1 MSEEEDSNPTSEV
14 QARSSEVPGSTTKKK
29 KKKKSKVPKN
39 DEGDDNFIA
48 DFDGSANRK
57 KSKKK
62 GSTKSQ
68 SERTENSSTVDNE
81 SDMSTKKKKKK
92 KKTPQIDSDMNLD
105 NDAEYVEDFNE
116 QSNNYMHSRNH
127 HEEDQSLR
135 YSGSTMDSSMPSS
148 KMYNDRGRNG
158 RPPPMHMETHNEN
171 GFIEYDDGDYMSEI
185 GNMDPVDAYNQ
196 DYDMSEDDEEEPRF
210 KYSTADLDD
219 GDCRNTRCCL
229 IAAGLFFILIA
240 ILVSVF
246 MSKMMNKDRRRL
258 FTSIRSLRSALS

>member
-1 MSEEEDSNPTSEV
+1 MSEQEGSNP
-14 QARSSEVPGSTTKKK
+14 SSEVPGEVPGTTTKKK
-29 KKKKSKVPKN
+29 KKKKSKSKVPQN

-48 DFDGSANRK
+48 DFDDSSNRK

-62 GSTKSQ
+62 STKSQ
-68 SERTENSSTVDNE
+68 SIRTENSSTVDNE
-81 SDMSTKKKKKK
+81 SEMSTKKKKKK
-92 KKTPQIDSDMNLD
+92 KKTPQIDNDMNLD
-105 NDAEYVEDFNE
+105 NDAEYAEDFNE
-116 QSNNYMHSRNH
+116 QSNDYMYSRNH
-127 HEEDQSLR
+127 QEEDQSLP

-158 RPPPMHMETHNEN
+158 RPPPMYMESHNEN
-171 GFIEYDDGDYMSEI
+171 GIAEYDDGDYMSEI

-246 MSKMMNKDRRRL
+246 MAKMMNNKDRRRL
-258 FTSIRSLRSALS
+258 FTSIRSLRAALS